1 MQWDRYCHQKLFNL
15 HPGFIIN
22 LYICSMDEKEKFY
35 RALRYLIYLVMV
47 AIALCLIVP
56 MVWFFIESRSMGGF

>member
-1 MQWDRYCHQKLFNL
+1 MKSVCELLLNL
-15 HPGFIIN
+15 HCRFKN
-22 LYICSMDEKEKFY
+22 NMYFCSMDEKEKFY

>member
-1 MQWDRYCHQKLFNL
+1 MGQILPSKTFQSPSRIHNYY
-15 HPGFIIN
+15 I
-22 LYICSMDEKEKFY
+22 YICTMDEKEKFY